1 MEKIAIISD
10 IHGNITA
17 LNEVLKDIEK
27 RGIKKIMCLGDM
39 VIKCSSPRECLEK
52 VFSKCE
58 VVIKGNCEERVASC
72 PRIEEHFWNQRK
84 LTKEQL
90 EKVEALPLSHDF
102 YMSGYKIRIM
112 HASPYSIK
120 EKSYYWDFDEEYENR
135 IDNMFKNTEY
145 LNNIGEEKP
154 DIVVFTGDLINKNAK
169 INNEDIEFLEEELES
184 ISAKVGKYAIYGDED
199 YSIESYK
206 TIMEKSKFKILNN
219 SYDEIFYKNNESM
232 FIIGL
237 PSSLKEEIKL
247 EDAFN
252 FYKEDEKRKFIIV
265 LVHDGKTIRF
275 LDEST
280 YEVDL
285 VLGGHSLNGSIVIPY
300 YGGIFIDDG
309 AYKYYQEHYSK
320 GITDIYISSG
330 IGTNKYPYRIFNKP
344 SFNLY
349 RLKAQS

>member
-1 MEKIAIISD
+1 MEK
-10 IHGNITA
+10 
-17 LNEVLKDIEK
+17 KEK
-27 RGIKKIMCLGDM
+27 EKKKGGKLLSIFLFLVVIVVTIFLYAKYSGIKGLIVKEYRVKSEILTNNFSGLKIIHFSDLLYKSTVDKED
-39 VIKCSSPRECLEK
+39 VKNLIK
-52 VFSKCE
+52 
-58 VVIKGNCEERVASC
+58 
-72 PRIEEHFWNQRK
+72 RINE
-84 LTKEQL
+84 L
-90 EKVEALPLSHDF
+90 
-102 YMSGYKIRIM
+102 
-112 HASPYSIK
+112 
-120 EKSYYWDFDEEYENR
+120 
-135 IDNMFKNTEY
+135 
-145 LNNIGEEKP
+145 KP

-169 INNEDIEFLEEELES
+169 ITNEDIEFLEEELES
-184 ISAKVGKYAIYGDED
+184 IKAKVGKYAIYGDED

-265 LVHDGKTIRF
+265 LVHDGKTIKF

-285 VLGGHSLNGSIVIPY
+285 VLGGHSLNGSVVIPY

-330 IGTNKYPYRIFNKP
+330 VGTNKYPYRIFNKP

>member
-1 MEKIAIISD
+1 MEK
-10 IHGNITA
+10 
-17 LNEVLKDIEK
+17 KEK
-27 RGIKKIMCLGDM
+27 EKKKGGKLLSIFLFLVVIVVTIFLYAKYTGIKGLIVKEYRVKSEILTNNFSGLKIIHFSDLLYKSTVDKED
-39 VIKCSSPRECLEK
+39 VKNLIK
-52 VFSKCE
+52 
-58 VVIKGNCEERVASC
+58 
-72 PRIEEHFWNQRK
+72 RINE
-84 LTKEQL
+84 L
-90 EKVEALPLSHDF
+90 
-102 YMSGYKIRIM
+102 
-112 HASPYSIK
+112 
-120 EKSYYWDFDEEYENR
+120 
-135 IDNMFKNTEY
+135 
-145 LNNIGEEKP
+145 KP

-184 ISAKVGKYAIYGDED
+184 IKAKVGKYAIYGDED

-285 VLGGHSLNGSIVIPY
+285 VLGGHSLNGSVVIPY

-330 IGTNKYPYRIFNKP
+330 VGTNKYPYRIFNKP

>member
-1 MEKIAIISD
+1 MEK
-10 IHGNITA
+10 
-17 LNEVLKDIEK
+17 KEK
-27 RGIKKIMCLGDM
+27 EKKKGGKLLSIFLFLVVIVVTIFLYAKYSGIKGLIVKEYRVKSEILTNNFSGLKI
-39 VIKCSSPRECLEK
+39 IH
-52 VFSKCE
+52 FSDLLYKSTVDKE
-58 VVIKGNCEERVASC
+58 DVKNLVK
-72 PRIEEHFWNQRK
+72 RINE
-84 LTKEQL
+84 L
-90 EKVEALPLSHDF
+90 
-102 YMSGYKIRIM
+102 
-112 HASPYSIK
+112 
-120 EKSYYWDFDEEYENR
+120 
-135 IDNMFKNTEY
+135 
-145 LNNIGEEKP
+145 KP

-169 INNEDIEFLEEELES
+169 ITNEDIEFLEEELES
-184 ISAKVGKYAIYGDED
+184 IKAKVGKYAIYGDED

-285 VLGGHSLNGSIVIPY
+285 VLGGHSLNGSVVIPY

-330 IGTNKYPYRIFNKP
+330 VGTNKYPYRIFNKP

>member
-1 MEKIAIISD
+1 MEK
-10 IHGNITA
+10 
-17 LNEVLKDIEK
+17 KEK
-27 RGIKKIMCLGDM
+27 EKKKGGKLLSIFLLLVVIVVTIFLYAKYTGIKGLIVKEYRVKSEILTNNFSGLKIIHFSDLLYKSTVDKED
-39 VIKCSSPRECLEK
+39 VKNLIK
-52 VFSKCE
+52 
-58 VVIKGNCEERVASC
+58 
-72 PRIEEHFWNQRK
+72 RINE
-84 LTKEQL
+84 L
-90 EKVEALPLSHDF
+90 
-102 YMSGYKIRIM
+102 
-112 HASPYSIK
+112 
-120 EKSYYWDFDEEYENR
+120 
-135 IDNMFKNTEY
+135 
-145 LNNIGEEKP
+145 KP

-169 INNEDIEFLEEELES
+169 INNEDIEFLEDELES

>member
-1 MEKIAIISD
+1 MEK
-10 IHGNITA
+10 
-17 LNEVLKDIEK
+17 KEK
-27 RGIKKIMCLGDM
+27 EKKKGGKLLSIFLLLVVIVVTIFLYAKYTGIKGLIVKEYRVKSEILTNNFSGLKIIHFSDLLYKSTVDKED
-39 VIKCSSPRECLEK
+39 VKNLIK
-52 VFSKCE
+52 
-58 VVIKGNCEERVASC
+58 
-72 PRIEEHFWNQRK
+72 RINE
-84 LTKEQL
+84 L
-90 EKVEALPLSHDF
+90 
-102 YMSGYKIRIM
+102 
-112 HASPYSIK
+112 
-120 EKSYYWDFDEEYENR
+120 
-135 IDNMFKNTEY
+135 
-145 LNNIGEEKP
+145 KP

-169 INNEDIEFLEEELES
+169 ITNEDIEFLEEELES
-184 ISAKVGKYAIYGDED
+184 IKAKVGKYAIYGDED

-330 IGTNKYPYRIFNKP
+330 VGTNKYPYRIFNKP

>member
-1 MEKIAIISD
+1 MEK
-10 IHGNITA
+10 
-17 LNEVLKDIEK
+17 KEK
-27 RGIKKIMCLGDM
+27 EKKKGGKLLSIFLLLVVIVVTIFLYAKYTGIKGLIVKEYRVKSEILTNNFSGLKIIHFSDLLYKSTVDKED
-39 VIKCSSPRECLEK
+39 VKNLIK
-52 VFSKCE
+52 
-58 VVIKGNCEERVASC
+58 
-72 PRIEEHFWNQRK
+72 RINE
-84 LTKEQL
+84 L
-90 EKVEALPLSHDF
+90 
-102 YMSGYKIRIM
+102 
-112 HASPYSIK
+112 
-120 EKSYYWDFDEEYENR
+120 
-135 IDNMFKNTEY
+135 
-145 LNNIGEEKP
+145 KP

-184 ISAKVGKYAIYGDED
+184 ISAKIGKYAIYGDED

-309 AYKYYQEHYSK
+309 AYKYCQEHYSK

>member
-1 MEKIAIISD
+1 MEK
-10 IHGNITA
+10 
-17 LNEVLKDIEK
+17 KEK
-27 RGIKKIMCLGDM
+27 EKKKGGKLLSIFLFLVVIVVTIFLYAKYSGIKGLIVKEYRVKSEILTNNFSGLKIIHFSDLLYKSTVDKED
-39 VIKCSSPRECLEK
+39 VKNLIK
-52 VFSKCE
+52 
-58 VVIKGNCEERVASC
+58 
-72 PRIEEHFWNQRK
+72 RINE
-84 LTKEQL
+84 L
-90 EKVEALPLSHDF
+90 
-102 YMSGYKIRIM
+102 
-112 HASPYSIK
+112 
-120 EKSYYWDFDEEYENR
+120 
-135 IDNMFKNTEY
+135 
-145 LNNIGEEKP
+145 KP

-169 INNEDIEFLEEELES
+169 INNEDIEFLEDELES

-330 IGTNKYPYRIFNKP
+330 VGTNKYPYRIFNKP

>member
-1 MEKIAIISD
+1 MEK
-10 IHGNITA
+10 
-17 LNEVLKDIEK
+17 KEK
-27 RGIKKIMCLGDM
+27 EKKKGGKLLSIFLFLLVIVVTIFLYAKYSGIKGLIVKEYRVKSEILTNNFSGLKIIHFSDLLYKSTVDKED
-39 VIKCSSPRECLEK
+39 VKNLIK
-52 VFSKCE
+52 
-58 VVIKGNCEERVASC
+58 
-72 PRIEEHFWNQRK
+72 RINE
-84 LTKEQL
+84 L
-90 EKVEALPLSHDF
+90 
-102 YMSGYKIRIM
+102 
-112 HASPYSIK
+112 
-120 EKSYYWDFDEEYENR
+120 
-135 IDNMFKNTEY
+135 
-145 LNNIGEEKP
+145 KP

-169 INNEDIEFLEEELES
+169 INNEDIEFLEDELES

-330 IGTNKYPYRIFNKP
+330 VGTNKYPYRIFNKP

>member
-1 MEKIAIISD
+1 MEKKEKEKKKGGKLLSIFLFLVVIVVIIFLYAKYS
-10 IHGNITA
+10 
-17 LNEVLKDIEK
+17 
-27 RGIKKIMCLGDM
+27 GIKGLIVKEYRVKSEILTNNFSGLKIIHFSDLLYKSTVDKED
-39 VIKCSSPRECLEK
+39 VKNLIK
-52 VFSKCE
+52 
-58 VVIKGNCEERVASC
+58 
-72 PRIEEHFWNQRK
+72 RINE
-84 LTKEQL
+84 L
-90 EKVEALPLSHDF
+90 
-102 YMSGYKIRIM
+102 
-112 HASPYSIK
+112 
-120 EKSYYWDFDEEYENR
+120 
-135 IDNMFKNTEY
+135 
-145 LNNIGEEKP
+145 KP

>member
-1 MEKIAIISD
+1 MEK
-10 IHGNITA
+10 
-17 LNEVLKDIEK
+17 KEK
-27 RGIKKIMCLGDM
+27 EKKKGGKLLSIFLFLVVIVVTIFLYAKYTGIKGLIVKEYRVKSEILTNNFSGLKI
-39 VIKCSSPRECLEK
+39 IH
-52 VFSKCE
+52 FSDLLYKSTVDKE
-58 VVIKGNCEERVASC
+58 DVKNLVK
-72 PRIEEHFWNQRK
+72 RINE
-84 LTKEQL
+84 L
-90 EKVEALPLSHDF
+90 
-102 YMSGYKIRIM
+102 
-112 HASPYSIK
+112 
-120 EKSYYWDFDEEYENR
+120 
-135 IDNMFKNTEY
+135 
-145 LNNIGEEKP
+145 KP

-169 INNEDIEFLEEELES
+169 ITNEDIEFLEEELES
-184 ISAKVGKYAIYGDED
+184 IKAKVGKYAIYGDED

-285 VLGGHSLNGSIVIPY
+285 VLGGHSLNGSVVIPY

>member
-1 MEKIAIISD
+1 MEK
-10 IHGNITA
+10 
-17 LNEVLKDIEK
+17 KEK
-27 RGIKKIMCLGDM
+27 EKKKGGKLLSIFLFLVVIVVTIFLYAKYSGIKGLIVKEYRVKSEILTNNFSGLKI
-39 VIKCSSPRECLEK
+39 IH
-52 VFSKCE
+52 FSDLLYKSTVDKE
-58 VVIKGNCEERVASC
+58 DVKNLVK
-72 PRIEEHFWNQRK
+72 RINE
-84 LTKEQL
+84 L
-90 EKVEALPLSHDF
+90 
-102 YMSGYKIRIM
+102 
-112 HASPYSIK
+112 
-120 EKSYYWDFDEEYENR
+120 
-135 IDNMFKNTEY
+135 
-145 LNNIGEEKP
+145 KP

-169 INNEDIEFLEEELES
+169 ITNEDIEFLEEELES
-184 ISAKVGKYAIYGDED
+184 ISAKIGKYAIYGDED

-285 VLGGHSLNGSIVIPY
+285 VLGGHSLNGSVIIPY

>member
-1 MEKIAIISD
+1 MEK
-10 IHGNITA
+10 
-17 LNEVLKDIEK
+17 KEK
-27 RGIKKIMCLGDM
+27 EKKKGGKLLSIFLLLVVIVVTIFLYAKYTGIKGLIVKEYRVKSEILTNNFSGLKIIHFSDLLYKSTVDKED
-39 VIKCSSPRECLEK
+39 VKNLIK
-52 VFSKCE
+52 
-58 VVIKGNCEERVASC
+58 
-72 PRIEEHFWNQRK
+72 RINE
-84 LTKEQL
+84 L
-90 EKVEALPLSHDF
+90 
-102 YMSGYKIRIM
+102 
-112 HASPYSIK
+112 
-120 EKSYYWDFDEEYENR
+120 
-135 IDNMFKNTEY
+135 
-145 LNNIGEEKP
+145 KP

-169 INNEDIEFLEEELES
+169 INNEDIEFLEDELES

-285 VLGGHSLNGSIVIPY
+285 VLGGHSLNGSIVVPY

>member
-1 MEKIAIISD
+1 MEKKEKEKKKGGKLLSIFLFLVVIVVIIFLYAKYS
-10 IHGNITA
+10 
-17 LNEVLKDIEK
+17 
-27 RGIKKIMCLGDM
+27 GIKGLIVKEYRVKSEILTNNFSGLKI
-39 VIKCSSPRECLEK
+39 IH
-52 VFSKCE
+52 FSDLLYKSTVDKE
-58 VVIKGNCEERVASC
+58 DVKNLVK
-72 PRIEEHFWNQRK
+72 RINE
-84 LTKEQL
+84 L
-90 EKVEALPLSHDF
+90 
-102 YMSGYKIRIM
+102 
-112 HASPYSIK
+112 
-120 EKSYYWDFDEEYENR
+120 
-135 IDNMFKNTEY
+135 
-145 LNNIGEEKP
+145 KP

-169 INNEDIEFLEEELES
+169 ITNEDIEFLEEELES
-184 ISAKVGKYAIYGDED
+184 IKAKVGKYAIYGDED

-232 FIIGL
+232 FIIWL

-265 LVHDGKTIRF
+265 LVHDGKTIKF

-285 VLGGHSLNGSIVIPY
+285 VLGGHSLNGSVVIPY

-330 IGTNKYPYRIFNKP
+330 VGTNKYPYRIFNKP

>member
-1 MEKIAIISD
+1 MEK
-10 IHGNITA
+10 
-17 LNEVLKDIEK
+17 KEK
-27 RGIKKIMCLGDM
+27 EKKKGGKLLSIFLFLVVIVVTIFLHAKYTGIKGLIVKEYKVKSEILTNNFSGLKI
-39 VIKCSSPRECLEK
+39 IH
-52 VFSKCE
+52 FSDLLYKSTVDNE
-58 VVIKGNCEERVASC
+58 DVKNLVK
-72 PRIEEHFWNQRK
+72 RINE
-84 LTKEQL
+84 L
-90 EKVEALPLSHDF
+90 
-102 YMSGYKIRIM
+102 
-112 HASPYSIK
+112 
-120 EKSYYWDFDEEYENR
+120 
-135 IDNMFKNTEY
+135 
-145 LNNIGEEKP
+145 KP

-169 INNEDIEFLEEELES
+169 ITNEDIKFLEEELES
-184 ISAKVGKYAIYGDED
+184 IKAKVGKYAIYGDED

-265 LVHDGKTIRF
+265 LVHDGKTIKF

-285 VLGGHSLNGSIVIPY
+285 VLGGHSLNGSVVIPY

>member
-1 MEKIAIISD
+1 MEK
-10 IHGNITA
+10 
-17 LNEVLKDIEK
+17 KEK
-27 RGIKKIMCLGDM
+27 EKKKGGKLLSIFLFLVVIVVTIFLYAKYSGIKGLIVKEYRVKSEILTNNFSGLKI
-39 VIKCSSPRECLEK
+39 IH
-52 VFSKCE
+52 FSDLLYKSTVDKE
-58 VVIKGNCEERVASC
+58 DVKNLVK
-72 PRIEEHFWNQRK
+72 RINE
-84 LTKEQL
+84 L
-90 EKVEALPLSHDF
+90 
-102 YMSGYKIRIM
+102 
-112 HASPYSIK
+112 
-120 EKSYYWDFDEEYENR
+120 
-135 IDNMFKNTEY
+135 
-145 LNNIGEEKP
+145 KP

-169 INNEDIEFLEEELES
+169 INNEDIEFLEDELES

-330 IGTNKYPYRIFNKP
+330 VGTNKYPYRIFNKP